1 MPIPSELILSKIL
14 LNSSNTGHIYPL
26 KMRGLS
32 EGISS
37 WLMKGGV
44 MVEGTGIGT
53 AGGGTASGV
62 LSVIPDFSV
71 FSLGFKSNGLLL
83 AERYYAPVVLGLSQ
97 LPITVG
103 GVSVGVGLGTWSG
116 KVIFSNSASL
126 LLEIELGMLKN
137 GVSGLY
143 KGETVAWSSSISSL
157 FLKGVIPS
165 GTIQGAGSAVSASTQ
180 LTNLKVV

>member
-44 MVEGTGIGT
+44 MVGGTGIGT

-103 GVSVGVGLGTWSG
+103 GVSVGVGLGTWS
-116 KVIFSNSASL
+116 V
-126 LLEIELGMLKN
+126 
-137 GVSGLY
+137 
-143 KGETVAWSSSISSL
+143 
-157 FLKGVIPS
+157 
-165 GTIQGAGSAVSASTQ
+165 GT
-180 LTNLKVV
+180 